1 MRMEICQ
8 FVLMEQLQEDLVEDS
23 VMMEVNLY
31 AQMETALYVQME
43 QKLPPVLM
51 GPGLSVWMIPDLLV
65 RIAQALLLG
74 AGSNLFAAMVEFQL
88 VLMEVISPVQDVL
101 MKRSLYVLM
110 ELLSLHVL
118 IETNQ
123 FVKMEVSLE
132 NHLVRMEIDLH
143 VLMAQAL

>member
-1 MRMEICQ
+1 MMMEICQ
-8 FVLMEQLQEDLVEDS
+8 FVLMERLQGDLVEDS

-51 GPGLSVWMIPDLLV
+51 GPNLSVWMIPDLLV
-65 RIAQALLLG
+65 RIVQALLPG
-74 AGSNLFAAMVEFQL
+74 VGSNLFAAMVEFQL

-101 MKRSLYVLM
+101 MKQSLYVLM

-123 FVKMEVSLE
+123 FVKMEVSLV

>member
-1 MRMEICQ
+1 MEICQ
-8 FVLMEQLQEDLVEDS
+8 FVLMEQLQGDLVEDS

-65 RIAQALLLG
+65 RIVQALSHG
-74 AGSNLFAAMVEFQL
+74 AGSNLFAAMVEFLL
-88 VLMEVISPVQDVL
+88 VLMEVTSPVQDVL
-101 MKRSLYVLM
+101 MKQSQYVLM
-110 ELLSLHVL
+110 ELLSPHVL

-123 FVKMEVSLE
+123 FVKMEVGLK

-143 VLMAQAL
+143 VPMAQAL